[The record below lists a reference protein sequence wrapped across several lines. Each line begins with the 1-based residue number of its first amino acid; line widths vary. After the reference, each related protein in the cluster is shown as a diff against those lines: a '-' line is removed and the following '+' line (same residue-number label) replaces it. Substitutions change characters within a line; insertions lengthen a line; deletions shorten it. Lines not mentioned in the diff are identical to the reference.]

1 MANISFKFNEA
12 FIAYLKSI
20 GARWDPPAKVWVVP
34 ETKVTEAEAKAK
46 ELNVQKLKI
55 DPKQSAATSA
65 PKPVEGVIKMRKSRD
80 GRFVLISMNLI
91 AFTGD
96 VKQMLEGDRENV
108 RFKVLPPK
116 PIPQQQ

>member
-1 MANISFKFNEA
+1 MANISFKFEEK

-20 GARWDPPAKVWVVP
+20 GARWDQQATVWAVP
-34 ETKVTEAEAKAK
+34 ETKVSEVEAKAK

-55 DPKQSAATSA
+55 DRKQSAATSA

-80 GRFVLISMNLI
+80 GRFVLISINLI
-91 AFTGD
+91 AFTDD
-96 VKQMLEGDRENV
+96 VKQMLEGERENV